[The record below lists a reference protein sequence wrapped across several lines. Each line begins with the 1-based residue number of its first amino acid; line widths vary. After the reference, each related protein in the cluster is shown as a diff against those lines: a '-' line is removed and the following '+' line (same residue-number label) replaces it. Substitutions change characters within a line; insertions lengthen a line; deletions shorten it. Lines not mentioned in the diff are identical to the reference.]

1 MPKCLQWRPKVF
13 EGLSLNPAYLPMRSN
28 VIFLVAIVSLV
39 AALFLRSVV
48 WESAAETPPKPSW
61 YFPEPQL
68 YEFAWGGKQKR
79 DQAGQAELRSPQ
91 APLSPDE
98 LARFASHPSVD
109 KQTDK
114 WNPPAS
120 EAELQ
125 SLREHLGALPQQ
137 LERLLRISNG
147 FFESPEE
154 TDFGFFKRNSSG
166 SFSTSLNVEKTWT
179 TRKSWSLLTS
189 EQMIELKTRL
199 DLYLSK
205 VDRLVDLSGKSGK
218 GSSQTRDLKSD
229 LIPIAYTPREGILL
243 CLKPDTDL
251 LFVLANNE
259 YRVDVGGITFH
270 PGVSD
275 RIMIIPTNT
284 RLQTVLDKGPCNDL
298 DIVESDKEAS
308 DNYIN
313 SLRVSGTSVTST
325 VKIDL
330 APNSLGDKKAPSP
343 IFQYVIVLGLIIAYS
358 GWHYL
363 RKTDAKKTD
372 DEEKTN

>member
-1 MPKCLQWRPKVF
+1 
-13 EGLSLNPAYLPMRSN
+13 MRSN
-28 VIFLVAIVSLV
+28 VIFLVALVSLV
-39 AALFLRSVV
+39 AALLLRSVV
-48 WESAAETPPKPSW
+48 WEPAATTPPKPSW

-68 YEFAWGGKQKR
+68 YEFAWGGKQRR
-79 DQAGQAELRSPQ
+79 DQADVAELRSPQ

-125 SLREHLGALPQQ
+125 SLREHLGTLPPQ

-147 FFESPEE
+147 FSESPEE
-154 TDFGFFKRNSSG
+154 TDFGFFKRDSNG

-189 EQMIELKTRL
+189 DQMIELKKRL
-199 DLYLSK
+199 ELYLSK
-205 VDRLVDLSGKSGK
+205 VDRLEDRSGK
-218 GSSQTRDLKSD
+218 GSYQTRDLKSD
-229 LIPIAYTPREGILL
+229 LIPIAYTPCEGILL
-243 CLKPDTDL
+243 GLKPDTDL

-259 YRVDVGGITFH
+259 HRVDVGGITFH
-270 PGVSD
+270 PGASD

-298 DIVESDKEAS
+298 DIVDDDIAAS
-308 DNYIN
+308 NDFIQ
-313 SLRVSGTSVTST
+313 SLRTTSTSVTST
-325 VKIDL
+325 VKIDH
-330 APNSLGDKKAPSP
+330 APSSLDNKKAPSP

-372 DEEKTN
+372 DEQKTD

>member
-1 MPKCLQWRPKVF
+1 MEAKGYWRSITQPN
-13 EGLSLNPAYLPMRSN
+13 LSPMRSHF
-28 VIFLVAIVSLV
+28 IFLVALVSLV

-48 WESAAETPPKPSW
+48 WEPAATTPPKPSW

-68 YEFAWGGKQKR
+68 YEFAWGGKQNR
-79 DQAGQAELRSPQ
+79 DQADPAELRSPQ

-125 SLREHLGALPQQ
+125 SLREHLGTLPPQ

-154 TDFGFFKRNSSG
+154 TDFGFFKRDSNG
-166 SFSTSLNVEKTWT
+166 SFSTSPDGERVWT
-179 TRKSWSLLTS
+179 SRKSWSLLTS
-189 EQMIELKTRL
+189 EQMIELKKRL

-205 VDRLVDLSGKSGK
+205 VDRLVDRFGI
-218 GSSQTRDLKSD
+218 GSSQTEGLKSD
-229 LIPIAYTPREGILL
+229 LIPIAYIPRTALLL
-243 CLKPDTDL
+243 CLTPDTDL
-251 LFVLANNE
+251 LFMLANNE
-259 YRVDVGGITFH
+259 VQYANDGYREYQVDGRKITFH
-270 PGVSD
+270 PGASD

-284 RLQTVLDKGPCNDL
+284 RLQMVLDNGTSNDL
-298 DIVESDKEAS
+298 GIVENDIAAS
-308 DNYIN
+308 NDFIE
-313 SLRVSGTSVTST
+313 SLRTSSTSVASK
-325 VKIDL
+325 VKIDRV
-330 APNSLGDKKAPSP
+330 PNSLGDKKAPSP

-358 GWHYL
+358 GWHYF
-363 RKTDAKKTD
+363 RKTDAKK
-372 DEEKTN
+372 NG